1 MKSIWIKIGNKINDP
16 KSWIRQGYIGIINIK
31 GINDQDYDWL
41 ESPNGIYNFA
51 TKLNVDDV
59 IYIFTINNGVSQLKY
74 KFVCNSDYMPS
85 FHGYYIKN
93 IYKCLDIVTQ
103 FTNGKNGRHRWAAKG
118 GLILNKCNN
127 PNIQW
132 DLIKNTNQVNLL
144 DQEVADYS
152 DEIISNHKVNE
163 GELIQHTILIHNR
176 SQKIKDAYLEKYG
189 SSCKLCGKS
198 YLKADGTSYILDIHH
213 LKPIASG
220 ERETNIDKDLKGLC
234 PNCHRFVHSIK
245 GFENKSW
252 DEIEEIFKSVN
263 NK

>member
-1 MKSIWIKIGNKINDP
+1 MYIWIKINNENDKP
-16 KSWIRQGYIGIINIK
+16 EEWIRQGYISISKYNR
-31 GINDQDYDWL
+31 NNVETDLQWL
-41 ESPNGIYNFA
+41 ENENGIYNFA
-51 TKLNVDDV
+51 TKLNADDV
-59 IYIFTINNGVSQLKY
+59 IYIFTIDSGVSHLKY

-93 IYKCLDIVTQ
+93 AFKCLDIVTQ
-103 FTNGKNGRHRWAAKG
+103 FTNGKNGRQRWAAKG
-118 GLILNKCNN
+118 GQILDKCNN

-132 DLIKNTNQVNLL
+132 NLIKNFTNQVSLL
-144 DQEVADYS
+144 DQEITDYS
-152 DEIISNHKVNE
+152 DEVISNHKVNE

-176 SQKIKDAYLEKYG
+176 SQKIKDAYLEYYG
-189 SSCKLCGKS
+189 FSCKLCGKS
-198 YLKADGTSYILDIHH
+198 YLKADGTSHIIDIHH
-213 LKPIASG
+213 LACG
-220 ERETNIDKDLKGLC
+220 ERETDIHKDLKGLC